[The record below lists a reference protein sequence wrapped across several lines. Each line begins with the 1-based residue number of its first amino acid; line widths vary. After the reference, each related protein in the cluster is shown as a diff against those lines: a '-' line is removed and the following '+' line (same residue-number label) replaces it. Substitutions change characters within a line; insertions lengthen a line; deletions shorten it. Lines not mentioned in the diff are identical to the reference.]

1 TGTTLPEARA
11 QALTDRD
18 TGVLLIRD
26 AGSIIDTSAL
36 QQQADLPRLIR
47 CGRHI
52 ARTRRYLIGYAEE
65 VEPEDLP
72 EAVTHQAARGDGWV
86 KLVGDWIDRSAG
98 DLAPC
103 WDGSDFAAAA
113 AAAHAAGAR
122 ITTHTFDEETLP
134 LVLDAGFDCLEHATG
149 LTGATIARAAEAG
162 VPVVTTLVNVDEY
175 ETYASQGE
183 RKFPGYATH
192 MRRLR
197 AGRLDRTRDAV
208 DAGVVLLAGTDS
220 GGVLGHG
227 IIHDE
232 LDELA
237 RAGLTGTQILEAA
250 AWAPRSFRRAPGTP
264 AAITGRCGSAPT
276 WCWTVASSPIETVPR
291 GSIPSWSLISPPSR
305 RVPRGTRSRVEPGPR
320 PWHNRPLYVPR
331 PALYPLQARHLENRQ
346 RPHVPTGCGGTRPN
360 IVEGESTQ
368 RGCQDPSEAHGKEP
382 CTVLP
387 RRGGRFPNEA
397 RWRRHR
403 GDRPVPPPRRALAHH
418 DRLRSCAALGRC
430 GRSAQRAGHRAAEGH
445 R

>member
-1 TGTTLPEARA
+1 MSNAATTAPINPREQRTIREHPVLHLRGPLLVGPQQEIDEAWVVGGRLHHQRPELPAGTELLEIDGFVVPGLADLHCHLGISNQGTGTTLPEARA

-162 VPVVTTLVNVDEY
+162 VPVVTTLVNVDEF

-250 AWAPRSFRRAPGTP
+250 AWAPRSFLRAPGLEDGAP
-264 AAITGRCGSAPT
+264 ADLL
-276 WCWTVASSPIETVPR
+276 VVPR
-291 GSIPSWSLISPPSR
+291 
-305 RVPRGTRSRVEPGPR
+305 
-320 PWHNRPLYVPR
+320 
-331 PALYPLQARHLENRQ
+331 
-346 RPHVPTGCGGTRPN
+346 
-360 IVEGESTQ
+360 
-368 RGCQDPSEAHGKEP
+368 D
-382 CTVLP
+382 P
-387 RRGGRFPNEA
+387 RRD
-397 RWRRHR
+397 H
-403 GDRPVPPPRRALAHH
+403 RALRERTHVVL
-418 DRLRSCAALGRC
+418 DGRIV
-430 GRSAQRAGHRAAEGH
+430 AD
-445 R
+445 